1 MPYLHRTCLFIL
13 FHLVGFTPAVSTGG
27 VIVFPSDSPL
37 STPLSLHLFKTN
49 NTIPAINASP
59 ANPPTTPPMI
69 GPLPTLFFVLPA
81 AAAVGVL
88 LPFVELEI
96 AVRDELD
103 GGMDVVETAK
113 TGVVAVRAWPT
124 WPV

>member
-1 MPYLHRTCLFIL
+1 MP
-13 FHLVGFTPAVSTGG
+13 
-27 VIVFPSDSPL
+27 
-37 STPLSLHLFKTN
+37 
-49 NTIPAINASP
+49 
-59 ANPPTTPPMI
+59 
-69 GPLPTLFFVLPA
+69 PA